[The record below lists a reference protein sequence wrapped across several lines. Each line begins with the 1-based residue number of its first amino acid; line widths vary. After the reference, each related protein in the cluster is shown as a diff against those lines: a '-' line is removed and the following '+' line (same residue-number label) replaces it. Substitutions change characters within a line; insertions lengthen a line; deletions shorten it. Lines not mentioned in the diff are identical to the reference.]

1 MCILHAEARLTA
13 SMLPLVILH
22 TVCSSVVQVMAGYKF
37 QQHHKNPQIPPATP
51 PIHFTADSLK
61 FNIHARWENNK
72 QMPCYTDTNIKLRY
86 VELLST

>member
-37 QQHHKNPQIPPATP
+37 QQHHKNPQIPPTTP
-51 PIHFTADSLK
+51 PIYFIADSLK
-61 FNIHARWENNK
+61 FNIHARWEK
-72 QMPCYTDTNIKLRY
+72 KKKSK
-86 VELLST
+86 VS